1 MKEASISNVTGF
13 FRDLMSVFSVTLK
26 SSLLSNQDEFCHD
39 IWRVWK
45 PDPQAF
51 ICCTIC
57 VDNHGGCWEKWWQ
70 SSGYV

>member
-39 IWRVWK
+39 I
-45 PDPQAF
+45 
-51 ICCTIC
+51 
-57 VDNHGGCWEKWWQ
+57 
-70 SSGYV
+70 